1 MLPSIF
7 VEAMKGIATLVDTFL
22 GSPTFV
28 PRDNSDLSRVKN
40 ANTMQKPADYE
51 GSLYYETSMC
61 K

>member
-51 GSLYYETSMC
+51 GIL
-61 K
+61 